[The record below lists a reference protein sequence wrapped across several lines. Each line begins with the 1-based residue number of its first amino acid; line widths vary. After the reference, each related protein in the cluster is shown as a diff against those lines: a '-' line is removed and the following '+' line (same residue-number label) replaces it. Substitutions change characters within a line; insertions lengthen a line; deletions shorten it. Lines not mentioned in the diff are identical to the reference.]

1 MKIAILGFSGC
12 GKSTLA
18 QKLGKKYNLPV
29 LHLDRIQFAA
39 NWVERELED
48 KLRDTADFLDSHD
61 SWVMD
66 GNYSNLLQE
75 RRLEEADR
83 IIILELNRFVCLW
96 RVLKRWL
103 TYRGSSRP
111 DMAEDCEEKVDW
123 EFLRWVLHDGR
134 TKKRKAHWNDIACR
148 YPQKCTRI
156 RTRKQQKQ
164 FLAELEVQE

>member
-18 QKLGKKYNLPV
+18 QKLGEKYDIPV
-29 LHLDRIQFAA
+29 LHLDRVQFAA
-39 NWVERELED
+39 NWVEREQED
-48 KLRDTADFLDSHD
+48 KLRDVAAFLDSHD

-83 IIILELNRFVCLW
+83 IIMLELNRFVCLW
-96 RVLKRWL
+96 RVLKRWF
-103 TYRGSSRP
+103 TYGGSSRP
-111 DMAEDCEEKVDW
+111 DMAEGCKEKVDW

-134 TKKRKAHWNDIACR
+134 TKQRKVHLNNIARR

-164 FLAELEVQE
+164 LVTELEVL

>member
-134 TKKRKAHWNDIACR
+134 TKKRKAHMNEIARR
-148 YPQKCTRI
+148 YPNKCVRI
-156 RTRKQQKQ
+156 RTRKEQKA
-164 FLAELEVQE
+164 FLAKEDLR

>member
-29 LHLDRIQFAA
+29 LHLDRVHFAA

-103 TYRGSSRP
+103 TYKGSSRP
-111 DMAEDCEEKVDW
+111 DMAAGCEEKVDW

-134 TKKRKAHWNDIACR
+134 TKKRKAHMNEIARR
-148 YPQKCTRI
+148 YPNKCVRI
-156 RTRKQQKQ
+156 RTRKEQKA
-164 FLAELEVQE
+164 FLAKEDLR

>member
-29 LHLDRIQFAA
+29 LHLDRVHFAA

-83 IIILELNRFVCLW
+83 IIILELNCFVCLW
-96 RVLKRWL
+96 RILKRWL
-103 TYRGSSRP
+103 TYKGRSRP
-111 DMAEDCEEKVDW
+111 DMAAGCEEKVDW

-134 TKKRKAHWNDIACR
+134 TKKRKAHMNEIARR
-148 YPQKCTRI
+148 YPNKCVRI
-156 RTRKQQKQ
+156 RTRKEQKA
-164 FLAELEVQE
+164 FLAKEDLR

>member
-1 MKIAILGFSGC
+1 MKIAVLGFSGC

-18 QKLGKKYNLPV
+18 RILGEKYHLPV
-29 LHLDRIQFAA
+29 LHLDSVQFAA

-48 KLRDTADFLDSHD
+48 KLRDVAAFMDSHD

-83 IIILELNRFVCLW
+83 IIMLELNRFVCLW
-96 RVLKRWL
+96 RILKRWL
-103 TYRGSSRP
+103 TYKGSSRP
-111 DMAEDCEEKVDW
+111 DMAAGCEEKVDW

-134 TKKRKAHWNDIACR
+134 TKKRKAHMNEIARR
-148 YPQKCTRI
+148 YPNKCVRI
-156 RTRKQQKQ
+156 RTRKEQKA
-164 FLAELEVQE
+164 FLDKEGLR

>member
-1 MKIAILGFSGC
+1 MKIAVLGFSGC

-18 QKLGKKYNLPV
+18 QKLGEKYQLPV
-29 LHLDRIQFAA
+29 LHLDRVHFAA

-48 KLRDTADFLDSHD
+48 KLRDVAAFMDSHD

-83 IIILELNRFVCLW
+83 IIMLELNRFVCLW

-103 TYRGSSRP
+103 TYKGRSRP
-111 DMAEDCEEKVDW
+111 DMAAGCDEKVDW
-123 EFLRWVLHDGR
+123 EFLCWVLHDGR
-134 TKKRKAHWNDIACR
+134 TKKRKAHMNEIARR
-148 YPQKCTRI
+148 YPNKCVRI
-156 RTRKQQKQ
+156 RTRKEQKA
-164 FLAELEVQE
+164 FLDKEDLR

>member
-1 MKIAILGFSGC
+1 MKIAVLGFSGC

-18 QKLGKKYNLPV
+18 RKLGEKYHLPV
-29 LHLDRIQFAA
+29 LHLDSVQFAA

-48 KLRDTADFLDSHD
+48 KLRDVAAFMDSHD

-83 IIILELNRFVCLW
+83 IIMLELNRFVCLW
-96 RVLKRWL
+96 RILKRWL
-103 TYRGSSRP
+103 TYKGSSRP
-111 DMAEDCEEKVDW
+111 DMAAGCEEKVDW

-134 TKKRKAHWNDIACR
+134 TKKRKAHMNEIARR
-148 YPQKCTRI
+148 YPNKCVRI
-156 RTRKQQKQ
+156 RTRKEQKA
-164 FLAELEVQE
+164 FLDKEGLR

>member
-1 MKIAILGFSGC
+1 MKVAIIGFSGC

-18 QKLGKKYNLPV
+18 TKLGEKYDLPV
-29 LHLDRIQFAA
+29 LYLDRIQFAA

-48 KLRDTADFLDSHD
+48 KLCDVAAFLDSHD

-83 IIILELNRFVCLW
+83 IIIMELNRFVCLW
-96 RVLKRWL
+96 RVVKRWL

-111 DMAEDCEEKVDW
+111 DMAEGCKEKVDW

-134 TKKRKAHWNDIACR
+134 TKQRKVHLNDIACR
-148 YPQKCTRI
+148 YPQKCIRI
-156 RTRKQQKQ
+156 RTRKEQTA
-164 FLAELEVQE
+164 FLTKEGLR

>member
-103 TYRGSSRP
+103 TYKGSSRP
-111 DMAEDCEEKVDW
+111 DMAAGCEEKVDW

-134 TKKRKAHWNDIACR
+134 TAKRKAHMNEICKQ
-148 YPQKCTRI
+148 YPDKCIRI
-156 RTRKQQKQ
+156 RTRKEQKV
-164 FLAELEVQE
+164 FLDKEGLR

>member
-1 MKIAILGFSGC
+1 MKIAVLGFSGC

-18 QKLGKKYNLPV
+18 RKLGEKYQLPV
-29 LHLDRIQFAA
+29 LHLDSVQFAA

-48 KLRDTADFLDSHD
+48 KLRDVAAFMDSHD

-83 IIILELNRFVCLW
+83 IIMLELNRFVCLW
-96 RVLKRWL
+96 RILKRWL
-103 TYRGSSRP
+103 TYKGSSRP
-111 DMAEDCEEKVDW
+111 DMAAGCEEKVDW

-134 TKKRKAHWNDIACR
+134 TKKRKTHMNEIARR
-148 YPQKCTRI
+148 YPNKCVRI
-156 RTRKQQKQ
+156 RTRKEQKA
-164 FLAELEVQE
+164 FLDKEDLQ

>member
-83 IIILELNRFVCLW
+83 IIMLELNCFVCLW
-96 RVLKRWL
+96 RILKRWL
-103 TYRGSSRP
+103 TYKGRSRP
-111 DMAEDCEEKVDW
+111 DMAAGCEEKVDW

-134 TKKRKAHWNDIACR
+134 TKKRKAHMNEIARR
-148 YPQKCTRI
+148 YPNKCVRI
-156 RTRKQQKQ
+156 RTRKEQKA
-164 FLAELEVQE
+164 FLAKEDLR

>member
-1 MKIAILGFSGC
+1 MKIAVLGFSGC

-18 QKLGKKYNLPV
+18 QKLGEKYQLPV
-29 LHLDRIQFAA
+29 LHLDSVQFAA

-48 KLRDTADFLDSHD
+48 KLRDVAAFMDSHD

-83 IIILELNRFVCLW
+83 IVMLELNRFVCLW

-103 TYRGSSRP
+103 TYKGSSRP
-111 DMAEDCEEKVDW
+111 DMAAGCEEKVDW

-134 TKKRKAHWNDIACR
+134 TKKRKAHMNEIARR
-148 YPQKCTRI
+148 YPNKCVRI
-156 RTRKQQKQ
+156 RTRKEQKA
-164 FLAELEVQE
+164 FLDKEGLR

>member
-1 MKIAILGFSGC
+1 MKIAVLGFSGC

-18 QKLGKKYNLPV
+18 RILGEKYQLPV
-29 LHLDRIQFAA
+29 LHLDSVQFAA

-48 KLRDTADFLDSHD
+48 KLRDVAAFMDSHD

-83 IIILELNRFVCLW
+83 IIMLELNRFVCLW
-96 RVLKRWL
+96 RILKRWL
-103 TYRGSSRP
+103 TYKGSSRP
-111 DMAEDCEEKVDW
+111 DMAAGCEEKVDW

-134 TKKRKAHWNDIACR
+134 TKKRKAHMNEIARR
-148 YPQKCTRI
+148 YPNKCVRI
-156 RTRKQQKQ
+156 RTRKEQKA
-164 FLAELEVQE
+164 FLNKEDLR

>member
-1 MKIAILGFSGC
+1 MKIAVLGFSGC

-18 QKLGKKYNLPV
+18 QKLGEKYHLPV
-29 LHLDRIQFAA
+29 LHLDSVQFAA

-48 KLRDTADFLDSHD
+48 KLRDVAAFMDSHD

-83 IIILELNRFVCLW
+83 IIMLELNRFVCLW
-96 RVLKRWL
+96 RILKRWL
-103 TYRGSSRP
+103 TYKGSSRP
-111 DMAEDCEEKVDW
+111 DMAAGCEEKVDW

-134 TKKRKAHWNDIACR
+134 TKKRKAHMNEIARR
-148 YPQKCTRI
+148 YPNKCVRI
-156 RTRKQQKQ
+156 RTRKEQKA
-164 FLAELEVQE
+164 FLDKEGLR

>member
-1 MKIAILGFSGC
+1 MKIVILGFSGC

-18 QKLGKKYNLPV
+18 QQLGKKYDLPV

-39 NWVERELED
+39 NWVERDQED
-48 KLRDTADFLDSHD
+48 KLRDVLDFMERHE

-66 GNYSNLLQE
+66 GNYSNLAQE

-83 IIILELNRFVCLW
+83 IIMLELNRFVCLW

-103 TYRGSSRP
+103 TYNGSSRP
-111 DMAEDCEEKVDW
+111 DMAEGCKEKVDW

-134 TKKRKAHWNDIACR
+134 TKKRKNHMDNIVRR

-164 FLAELEVQE
+164 FVSELEVL

>member
-1 MKIAILGFSGC
+1 MKIAVLGFSGC

-18 QKLGKKYNLPV
+18 QKLGEKYQLPV
-29 LHLDRIQFAA
+29 LHLDSVQFAA

-48 KLRDTADFLDSHD
+48 KLRDVAAFMDSHD

-83 IIILELNRFVCLW
+83 IIMLELNRFVCLW
-96 RVLKRWL
+96 RILKRWL
-103 TYRGSSRP
+103 TYKGSSRP
-111 DMAEDCEEKVDW
+111 DMAAGCEEKVDW

-134 TKKRKAHWNDIACR
+134 TKKRKAHMNEIARR
-148 YPQKCTRI
+148 YPNKCVRI
-156 RTRKQQKQ
+156 RTRKEQKA
-164 FLAELEVQE
+164 FLDKEGLR

>member
-1 MKIAILGFSGC
+1 MKIAVLGFSGC

-18 QKLGKKYNLPV
+18 QKLGEKYQLPV
-29 LHLDRIQFAA
+29 LHLDRVHFAA

-48 KLRDTADFLDSHD
+48 KLRDVAAFMDSHD

-83 IIILELNRFVCLW
+83 IIMLELNRFVCLW

-103 TYRGSSRP
+103 TYKGSSRP
-111 DMAEDCEEKVDW
+111 DMAAGCDEKVDW

-134 TKKRKAHWNDIACR
+134 TKKRKAHMNEIARR
-148 YPQKCTRI
+148 YPNKCVRI
-156 RTRKQQKQ
+156 RTRKEQKA
-164 FLAELEVQE
+164 FLAKEDLR

>member
-1 MKIAILGFSGC
+1 MKIAVLGFSGC

-18 QKLGKKYNLPV
+18 QKLGEKYHLPV
-29 LHLDRIQFAA
+29 LHLDSVQFAA

-48 KLRDTADFLDSHD
+48 KLRDVAAFMDSHD

-83 IIILELNRFVCLW
+83 IIMLELNRFVCLW
-96 RVLKRWL
+96 RILKRWL
-103 TYRGSSRP
+103 TYKGSSRP
-111 DMAEDCEEKVDW
+111 DMAAGCEEKVDW

-134 TKKRKAHWNDIACR
+134 TKKRKAHMNEIARR
-148 YPQKCTRI
+148 YPNKCVRI
-156 RTRKQQKQ
+156 RTRKEQKA
-164 FLAELEVQE
+164 FLDKEDLR

>member
-1 MKIAILGFSGC
+1 MKIAVLGFSGC

-18 QKLGKKYNLPV
+18 RKLGEKYALPV
-29 LHLDRIQFAA
+29 LHLDSVQFAA

-48 KLRDTADFLDSHD
+48 KLRDVAAFMDSHD

-83 IIILELNRFVCLW
+83 IIMLELNRFVCLW
-96 RVLKRWL
+96 RILKRWL
-103 TYRGSSRP
+103 TYKGSSRP
-111 DMAEDCEEKVDW
+111 DMAAGCEEKVDW

-134 TKKRKAHWNDIACR
+134 TKKRKAHMNEIARR
-148 YPQKCTRI
+148 YPNKCVRI
-156 RTRKQQKQ
+156 RTRKEQKA
-164 FLAELEVQE
+164 FLDKEDLR

>member
-83 IIILELNRFVCLW
+83 IIILELNCFVCLW
-96 RVLKRWL
+96 RILKRWL
-103 TYRGSSRP
+103 TYKGRSRP
-111 DMAEDCEEKVDW
+111 DMAAGCEEKVDW

-134 TKKRKAHWNDIACR
+134 TKKRKAHMNEIARR
-148 YPQKCTRI
+148 YPNKCVRI
-156 RTRKQQKQ
+156 RTRKEQKA
-164 FLAELEVQE
+164 FLAKEDLR

>member
-1 MKIAILGFSGC
+1 MKIAVLGFSGC

-18 QKLGKKYNLPV
+18 QKLGEKYQLPV
-29 LHLDRIQFAA
+29 LHLDSVQFAA

-48 KLRDTADFLDSHD
+48 KLRDVAAFMDSHD

-83 IIILELNRFVCLW
+83 IIMLELNRFVCLW
-96 RVLKRWL
+96 RILKRWL
-103 TYRGSSRP
+103 TYKGSSRP
-111 DMAEDCEEKVDW
+111 DMAAGCEEKVDW

-134 TKKRKAHWNDIACR
+134 TKKRKAHMNEIARR
-148 YPQKCTRI
+148 YPNKCVRI
-156 RTRKQQKQ
+156 RTRKEQKA
-164 FLAELEVQE
+164 FLDKEDLQ

>member
-1 MKIAILGFSGC
+1 MKIAVLGFSGC

-18 QKLGKKYNLPV
+18 QKLGEKYQLPV
-29 LHLDRIQFAA
+29 LHLDSVQFAA

-48 KLRDTADFLDSHD
+48 KLRDVAAFMDSHD

-83 IIILELNRFVCLW
+83 IIMLELNRFVCLW
-96 RVLKRWL
+96 RILKRWL
-103 TYRGSSRP
+103 TYKGSSRP
-111 DMAEDCEEKVDW
+111 DMAAGCEEKVDW

-134 TKKRKAHWNDIACR
+134 TKKRKAHMNEIARR
-148 YPQKCTRI
+148 YPNKCVRI
-156 RTRKQQKQ
+156 RTRKEQKV
-164 FLAELEVQE
+164 FLDKEGLR

>member
-1 MKIAILGFSGC
+1 MKIAVLGFSGC

-18 QKLGKKYNLPV
+18 RKLGEKYQLPV
-29 LHLDRIQFAA
+29 LHLDSVQFAA

-48 KLRDTADFLDSHD
+48 KLRDVAAFMDSHD

-83 IIILELNRFVCLW
+83 IIMLELNRFVCLW
-96 RVLKRWL
+96 RILKRWL
-103 TYRGSSRP
+103 TYKGSSRP
-111 DMAEDCEEKVDW
+111 DMAAGCEEKVDW

-134 TKKRKAHWNDIACR
+134 TKKRKAHMNEIARR
-148 YPQKCTRI
+148 YPNKCVRI
-156 RTRKQQKQ
+156 RTRKEQKA
-164 FLAELEVQE
+164 FLDKEGLR

>member
-1 MKIAILGFSGC
+1 MKIAVLGFSGC

-18 QKLGKKYNLPV
+18 QKLGEKYQLPV
-29 LHLDRIQFAA
+29 LHLDSVQFAA

-48 KLRDTADFLDSHD
+48 KLRDVAAFMDSHD

-83 IIILELNRFVCLW
+83 IIMLELNRFVCLW
-96 RVLKRWL
+96 RILKRWL
-103 TYRGSSRP
+103 TYKGSSRP
-111 DMAEDCEEKVDW
+111 DMAAGCEEKVDW

-134 TKKRKAHWNDIACR
+134 TQKRKTHMNEIARR
-148 YPQKCTRI
+148 YPNKCVRI
-156 RTRKQQKQ
+156 RTRKEQKA
-164 FLAELEVQE
+164 FLDKEDLQ

>member
-1 MKIAILGFSGC
+1 MKIAVLGFSGC

-18 QKLGKKYNLPV
+18 RKLGEKYHLPV
-29 LHLDRIQFAA
+29 LHLDSVQFAA

-48 KLRDTADFLDSHD
+48 KLRDVAVFMDSHD

-83 IIILELNRFVCLW
+83 IIMLELNRFVCLW
-96 RVLKRWL
+96 RILKRWL
-103 TYRGSSRP
+103 TYKGSSRP
-111 DMAEDCEEKVDW
+111 DMAAGCEEKVDW

-134 TKKRKAHWNDIACR
+134 TKKRKAHMNEIARR
-148 YPQKCTRI
+148 YPNKCVRI
-156 RTRKQQKQ
+156 RTRKEQKA
-164 FLAELEVQE
+164 FLDKEDLR

>member
-29 LHLDRIQFAA
+29 LHLDRVHFAA

-83 IIILELNRFVCLW
+83 IIMLELNRFVCLW
-96 RVLKRWL
+96 RILKRWL
-103 TYRGSSRP
+103 TYKGSSRP
-111 DMAEDCEEKVDW
+111 DMAVGCEEKVDW

-134 TKKRKAHWNDIACR
+134 TKKRKAHMNEIARR
-148 YPQKCTRI
+148 YPNKCVRI
-156 RTRKQQKQ
+156 RTRKEQKA
-164 FLAELEVQE
+164 FLAKEDLR